1 MSKSDINR
9 LTLFE
14 AVSTLLSSTIL
25 GFLIGV
31 ISAYACT
38 SLFMMIVELPVVLML
53 PTTLIIMMVLMSA
66 FVILMGSYVGN
77 WQINK
82 KTISQILKGS

>member
-1 MSKSDINR
+1 
-9 LTLFE
+9 
-14 AVSTLLSSTIL
+14 
-25 GFLIGV
+25 
-31 ISAYACT
+31 
-38 SLFMMIVELPVVLML
+38 MMIVELPVVLML

-82 KTISQILKGS
+82 KTIS